1 MALRDSP
8 PLRYLVPIKTSLKII
23 KVMLDPQQPLPS
35 LFTTGARS
43 ADAIVTAGLNAA
55 NSLVK
60 SRLSGGGSGSSS
72 SGGGGKKSVRCLVHL
87 TVAC

>member
-1 MALRDSP
+1 MKYDSE
-8 PLRYLVPIKTSLKII
+8 LSHHSL
-23 KVMLDPQQPLPS
+23 PA
-35 LFTTGARS
+35 GARS

-72 SGGGGKKSVRCLVHL
+72 SSGGGGKKSVCYFVDFA
-87 TVAC
+87 VAC